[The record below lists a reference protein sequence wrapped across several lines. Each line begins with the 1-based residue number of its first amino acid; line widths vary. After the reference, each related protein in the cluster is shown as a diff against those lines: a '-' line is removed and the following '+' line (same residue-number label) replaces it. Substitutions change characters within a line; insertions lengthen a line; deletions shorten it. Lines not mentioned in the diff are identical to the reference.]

1 MNNLVSLNYLDDY
14 NIDELRRVVENALC
28 SLDAKRFFHSKMKVL
43 IKVCL
48 PEEVSKDSAESTHP
62 AVVRTVVDILANS
75 GVECIVAECPNK
87 KFTHK
92 YLDDVYMATGM
103 LEMANLTKC
112 VLNRDLSTSKIK
124 LDEGVMTKTLTLLD
138 VVNQVDAIINIGKLK
153 IDENLGYMGVCSNLF
168 GLVPANLQTLML
180 SQCENLG
187 DFNNYIIDIYET
199 IKSKIQLNI
208 LDAVVA
214 LEAGKTQRM
223 LNCLAFSENMF
234 SLDAV
239 MLDILNIKYE
249 HTILKQAIERDLF
262 DCDKSYKIVDEK
274 IEKFKVE
281 DFVLTDFDC
290 RKTIK
295 SSKVYFKTHQQ
306 RQYINKNKCKGCKIC
321 SKICPTN
328 AIVMKYDNN
337 SELYAQIDYS
347 KCIYCKKCIT
357 ACPYSVVEEITPKGY
372 KSIEKHLEKYNK
384 KDK

>member
-14 NIDELRRVVENALC
+14 NIEELRAVVDNVLS
-28 SLDAKRFFHSKMKVL
+28 SLDVRNNFQSKMKVL

-48 PEEVSKDSAESTHP
+48 PDEVSKDSGESTHP
-62 AVVRTVVDILANS
+62 AVVRAVVDILSNS

-87 KFTHK
+87 KFSHK
-92 YLDDVYMATGM
+92 HLDDVYMSTGM

-112 VLNRDLSTSKIK
+112 VLNRDLSTSRTKH
-124 LDEGVMTKTLTLLD
+124 DEGVMTKTLTLLD
-138 VVNQVDAIINIGKLK
+138 VVNKVDAIINIGKLK
-153 IDENLGYMGVCSNLF
+153 IDETLGYMGACSNLF

-187 DFNNYIIDIYET
+187 DFNNYVIDIYET
-199 IKSKIQLNI
+199 IKSKVKLNI

-223 LNCLAFSENMF
+223 LNCLAVSENMF
-234 SLDAV
+234 SLDAA
-239 MLDILNIKYE
+239 MLDILNVKYE
-249 HTILKQAIERDLF
+249 HTILKQARERELF
-262 DCDKSYKIVDEK
+262 DFDKSYKIVDEK
-274 IEKFKVE
+274 IEKFKVA

-290 RKTIK
+290 RKIIK
-295 SSKVYFKTHQQ
+295 SSKAYFRTHQQ

-347 KCIYCKKCIT
+347 KCIYCKKCVT
-357 ACPYSVVEEITPKGY
+357 ACPYSVVEEITPKGF
-372 KSIEKHLEKYNK
+372 KAIEKRLQKYNK
-384 KDK
+384 TDK